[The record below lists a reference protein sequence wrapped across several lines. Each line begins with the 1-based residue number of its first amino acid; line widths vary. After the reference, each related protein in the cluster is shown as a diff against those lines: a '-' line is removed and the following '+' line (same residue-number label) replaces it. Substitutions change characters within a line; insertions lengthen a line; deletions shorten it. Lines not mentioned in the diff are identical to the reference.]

1 MANEGL
7 RPYWYDSSVVSNAR
21 YRLRFYY
28 PANITNITIVDRTSG
43 YSTVIGVKKEDNY
56 HYIRDSNEGCIGRD
70 GAFNRGNTVIYDHR
84 QTKPIYSNRIS
95 KR

>member
-7 RPYWYDSSVVSNAR
+7 RPYWYDSSVRSKEQF
-21 YRLRFYY
+21 RLRFYY
-28 PANITNITIVDRTSG
+28 PKEISNITVLDRTSG
-43 YSTVIGVKKEDNY
+43 YSTLVGVIKEGEGLY
-56 HYIRDSNEGCIGRD
+56 TRDINDGCLGRT

-84 QTKPIYSNRIS
+84 QVKPVYSNRIS